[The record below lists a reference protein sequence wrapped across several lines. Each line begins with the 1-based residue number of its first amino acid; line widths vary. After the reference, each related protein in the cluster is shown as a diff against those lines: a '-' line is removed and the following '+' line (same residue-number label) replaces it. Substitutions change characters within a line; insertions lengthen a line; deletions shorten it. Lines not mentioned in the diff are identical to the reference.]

1 MYVCVC
7 VCVHL
12 CVVRDVCVCVK
23 ERLGV
28 GDRLKANCNIC
39 NCLLWCQLLV
49 ETGSEGG
56 VGGSDAFQLVQMV
69 QSSAS

>member
-1 MYVCVC
+1 MLVCVCVGVCVC

-28 GDRLKANCNIC
+28 CGRLKASSKNSAVYAVACCN
-39 NCLLWCQLLV
+39 
-49 ETGSEGG
+49 
-56 VGGSDAFQLVQMV
+56 
-69 QSSAS
+69 ASCW